1 MYRWEVGM
9 IRVNV
14 TELRNNLPFFLS
26 RVSAG
31 EEVQVTRRG
40 KVIARISPV
49 VAREE
54 ARRELEELRKNARIN
69 DVESPLDAVW
79 EAGE

>member
-1 MYRWEVGM
+1 M

-14 TELRNNLPFFLS
+14 TELRNNLPFFLD
-26 RVSAG
+26 RVCAG
-31 EEVQVTRRG
+31 EEVHVTRRG

-54 ARRELEELRKNARIN
+54 ARRELESLRKTAQVG
-69 DVESPLDAVW
+69 DVESPVDAAW